1 MIQIGKAAR
10 ILGVT
15 PQTVRAYVRAG
26 KLRATV
32 NGSGRFLFD
41 EQDCYDYTGRSKAEC
56 EHRVVFYVRSS
67 NGQEASMRSQVD
79 LLTARYGAPFKV
91 YRDASSG
98 LNENRRGLAA
108 LIRDITDDD
117 ISTVCVTH
125 KDRLTRFG
133 FHYLELLFKEHGTT
147 VSVLSSSSKSLQE
160 ELMQDF
166 MSLIASFS
174 GRFYRMRGYEQQERL
189 LHDAENVIEERR
201 HDK

>member
-67 NGQEASMRSQVD
+67 NGQE
-79 LLTARYGAPFKV
+79 GAGWHPLHV
-91 YRDASSG
+91 
-98 LNENRRGLAA
+98 
-108 LIRDITDDD
+108 IT
-117 ISTVCVTH
+117 TC
-125 KDRLTRFG
+125 
-133 FHYLELLFKEHGTT
+133 
-147 VSVLSSSSKSLQE
+147 
-160 ELMQDF
+160 
-166 MSLIASFS
+166 
-174 GRFYRMRGYEQQERL
+174 QQSITPN
-189 LHDAENVIEERR
+189 NVIMES
-201 HDK
+201 